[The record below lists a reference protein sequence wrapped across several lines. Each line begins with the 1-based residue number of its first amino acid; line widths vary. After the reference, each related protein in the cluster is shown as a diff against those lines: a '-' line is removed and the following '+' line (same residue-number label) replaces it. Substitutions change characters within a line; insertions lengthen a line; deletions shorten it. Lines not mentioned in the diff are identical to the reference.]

1 MAQEQDGVWRTVG
14 GRRIFIANGQ
24 SLSDAMAKSGKFK
37 GSKTKKSKSKLSQKQ
52 QSKVRKTVK
61 DMVDKMRKRD
71 GYSDEE
77 IREIIEDEGIMSNDA
92 LYEIEGA
99 EELGKEIEKEAMA
112 YFNSYLDDGGT
123 KSDYK
128 KEVRKEVKDMVDTLR
143 SRDGY
148 SDSEI
153 REMINDEGIMSND
166 ALHEIKGAS
175 RADIEKEAM
184 EYFNA
189 YLDDG
194 GETKTSTK
202 SDYESQLS
210 KISSIKEDGTFDLA
224 TGKAKEYQDGYQVTF
239 SMTEMGFSDEEYT
252 KLVDQFKQADHGT
265 IDAGKFGGEPEI
277 SFNVTDIKKAG
288 KLAYKYNQVSIWDW
302 KNNKEIKTGG
312 TGKWSNYKKKGE

>member
-1 MAQEQDGVWRTVG
+1 MAQELDGVWRTVG

-37 GSKTKKSKSKLSQKQ
+37 SSKTKKSKSKLNQKQ
-52 QSKVRKTVK
+52 QSQVREVVK
-61 DMVDKMRKRD
+61 EMVDTLRKRD

-92 LYEIEGA
+92 LYDIEGA
-99 EELGKEIEKEAMA
+99 DEK
-112 YFNSYLDDGGT
+112 
-123 KSDYK
+123 
-128 KEVRKEVKDMVDTLR
+128 
-143 SRDGY
+143 
-148 SDSEI
+148 
-153 REMINDEGIMSND
+153 
-166 ALHEIKGAS
+166 
-175 RADIEKEAM
+175 DIEKEAT

-189 YLDDG
+189 YLDDKSG
-194 GETKTSTK
+194 DTEGTTK

-224 TGKAKEYQDGYQVTF
+224 TGKVKEYQDGYQVTF
-239 SMTEMGFSDEEYT
+239 SMTEMGFTDEEYS

-265 IDAGKFGGEPEI
+265 VDAGKFGGEPEI

-288 KLAYKYNQVSIWDW
+288 KLAYKYNQISIWDW

-312 TGKWSNYKKKGE
+312 TGKWSDYNKKKGE